1 MKNGLYE
8 KKMTFPEKRG
18 CRVCVLDV
26 NTPSPAALRRCWAAG
41 RPEGAELLRGARLE
55 KLEVNEAGRADKLG
69 RHLLILSLRSLK
81 LQVSEE
87 ICGRFGS
94 FDGSSPAYQL
104 PRIWRDCVGSDDG

>member
-1 MKNGLYE
+1 MA
-8 KKMTFPEKRG
+8 
-18 CRVCVLDV
+18 V

-41 RPEGAELLRGARLE
+41 RSDGAELLRVARWK
-55 KLEVNEAGRADKLG
+55 KLEVREAGRADKLG
-69 RHLLILSLRSLK
+69 RCLLILSLRSLK

-104 PRIWRDCVGSDDG
+104 PRIFRFGVGSDDG